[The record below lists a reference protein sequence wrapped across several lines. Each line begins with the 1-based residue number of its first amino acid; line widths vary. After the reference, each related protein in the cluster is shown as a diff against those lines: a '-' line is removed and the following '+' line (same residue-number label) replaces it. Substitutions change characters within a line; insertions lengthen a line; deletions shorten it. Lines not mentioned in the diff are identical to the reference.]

1 MTPPSTSDT
10 QSGLIDSIDSTFRM
24 NGYDA
29 RLRPPIVSG
38 VWHGPTIRLSRLSH
52 TQRLTV
58 RGLLVLGACA
68 MLAAAVGATT
78 DRPARQATP
87 LSLALLDQTDLGALE
102 TALDSAKGALSAAER
117 ELNRARSLIEYSG
130 RFNIPADLAAMIYD
144 VAGEE
149 GIDPELGFRL
159 VYAESRFNHRAVS
172 AAGAIGLAQ
181 VLPATAQYFV
191 PDLKPEDLYDRE
203 LNLRIGFR
211 YLKDL
216 MAAFDGDLPLALI
229 AYNRGPG
236 RLRQLL
242 AGGIPPWNGYA
253 SGILNGYEQQT
264 SRTH

>member
-1 MTPPSTSDT
+1 
-10 QSGLIDSIDSTFRM
+10 M

-38 VWHGPTIRLSRLSH
+38 VWQAPTIRLSRLSH
-52 TQRLTV
+52 TQRLTA
-58 RGLLVLGACA
+58 RGLALLGACA
-68 MLAAAVGATT
+68 MLAAAVGATSG
-78 DRPARQATP
+78 RPANRSEE
-87 LSLALLDQTDLGALE
+87 LSIALLDRADLGALE
-102 TALDSAKGALSAAER
+102 TALDSAKIALSAAQQ
-117 ELNRARSLIEYSG
+117 ELDRARSLIEYSG
-130 RFNIPADLAAMIYD
+130 RFNIAADLAAMIYD
-144 VAGEE
+144 IASEE
-149 GIDPELGFRL
+149 GIDPEVGFRL
-159 VYAESRFNHRAVS
+159 VYVESRFNHRAVS
-172 AAGAIGLAQ
+172 TAGAIGLAQ

-191 PDLKPEDLYDRE
+191 PDVKAEDLYDRE

-253 SGILNGYEQQT
+253 SSVLNGYELRAPKSQ
-264 SRTH
+264 